1 MQSGNFKMPS
11 ADGLNNLERGRSLYN
26 QGAFAESIPYFE
38 EALKATE
45 RTFGNNAPELAEYL
59 QELGDAYAGAQRAS
73 ESLLVYDRL
82 FRLGQ
87 QIIGPN
93 HPQIISILWK
103 MSILAE
109 RIGNNED
116 SYEMINQALA
126 RARESLRPD
135 DPLAV
140 QVVERYNYLS
150 ELMRQI
156 EELKRR
162 GEYVPPGQEANYQ
175 EAQPVENVELPPH
188 LNYQE
193 VERNPFGQPLGYA
206 ASRASF
212 VNLDPLSSEAKVLD
226 ADLMARNAHK
236 PQDGHL
242 TNSSVLGQRVE
253 QIDSLDSDYSLDE
266 IENLTGRRTPKV
278 THGASK
284 SRKFNQQDNQR
295 IVLGRLAKDILLP
308 VVGLIVIGVLIFV
321 AVLPA
326 LNGKK
331 ADTVSQTK
339 QASKPVPPAEEKTDA
354 IFETGD
360 GEKQIRLLPD
370 GRAFIVTKAG
380 VTPVRVKRVSND
392 WGAYFDLMIAS
403 LSEKQLWFNQRPWGV
418 VSEDGIPYYGVREPE
433 RRVIEKM
440 RYLAGL
446 AQGVFLRTESYPITP
461 PIGAYQEFTF
471 LCPFNGKL
479 QSIPIRQIPETD
491 PKLDNLRLM
500 LDTGAMILN
509 ESMNQPGYIACY
521 SPIMGDPNSGKPKAI
536 AFFIRG
542 LDREGHFIGS
552 SKPGVKLVLQASE
565 KYLNFKPLF
574 RDQADYQNQTA
585 TPAPNK
591 PVKPVK
597 GKGKASKATGKA
609 SAPAVKK
616 FVDVPAEDELIRGVM
631 TIPTDKPTRIWIMTN
646 APIPLSLIHYSLPI
660 VLGALAIFAFMA
672 SRMEG
677 VNYKGQTVSSGS
689 NNALMLSMIL
699 FIGAALS
706 LILQITMYR

>member
-1 MQSGNFKMPS
+1 MPS

-339 QASKPVPPAEEKTDA
+339 PASKPVPPAEEKTDA

>member
-1 MQSGNFKMPS
+1 MPS

-339 QASKPVPPAEEKTDA
+339 PASKPVPPAEEKTDA

-646 APIPLSLIHYSLPI
+646 APIPLTLIHYSLPI

-699 FIGAALS
+699 FIGATLS

>member
-1 MQSGNFKMPS
+1 MPS

>member
-11 ADGLNNLERGRSLYN
+11 ADGLNNLERGRALYN

-45 RTFGNNAPELAEYL
+45 RTFGNSAPELAEYL

-116 SYEMINQALA
+116 SFEMINQALA

-135 DPLAV
+135 DQLAV

-150 ELMRQI
+150 ELLRQI

-162 GEYVPPGQEANYQ
+162 GEYVQPGQEQSYQ
-175 EAQPVENVELPPH
+175 DAQPEQNVDLPAH
-188 LNYQE
+188 LNYQD
-193 VERNPFGQPLGYA
+193 VERNPFGQALGNA

-278 THGASK
+278 THGAGK

-308 VVGLIVIGVLIFV
+308 VVGLIVIGVLIVV

-326 LNGKK
+326 LNGQK
-331 ADTVSQTK
+331 AENIK
-339 QASKPVPPAEEKTDA
+339 QAKATSKPLAPSEEKTDA

-370 GRAFIVTKAG
+370 GRAFIVTRAG
-380 VTPVRVKRVSND
+380 VTPVRVKRVGND
-392 WGAYFDLMIAS
+392 WGAYFDLMMAS
-403 LSEKQLWFNQRPWGV
+403 LSEKQLWFNQRPWGIV
-418 VSEDGIPYYGVREPE
+418 GEDGVPYYGVREPE

-446 AQGVFLRTESYPITP
+446 AQGVFLRSGSYPITP

-509 ESMNQPGYIACY
+509 ESMSQPGYIACY
-521 SPIMGDPNSGKPKAI
+521 SAIMGDPNSGKPKSI
-536 AFFIRG
+536 AFFVRG

-552 SKPGVKLVLQASE
+552 SKPANNLVLQASE

-574 RDQADYQNQTA
+574 RDQADYQAQTA
-585 TPAPNK
+585 TTAQAK
-591 PVKPVK
+591 PIKQAK
-597 GKGKASKATGKA
+597 GKGKTAKVTAKQTTA
-609 SAPAVKK
+609 AKK
-616 FVDVPAEDELIRGVM
+616 FADVPAEDELIRGVM
-631 TIPTDKPTRIWIMTN
+631 TVPTDKPTRIWIMTN
-646 APIPLSLIHYSLPI
+646 APIPLSLIHYSLTI
-660 VLGALAIFAFMA
+660 VLGTLAVFAFMA

-677 VNYKGQTVSSGS
+677 VNHKGQTVSSGS

-699 FIGAALS
+699 SIGAVLA
-706 LILQITMYR
+706 LILQLTMYR